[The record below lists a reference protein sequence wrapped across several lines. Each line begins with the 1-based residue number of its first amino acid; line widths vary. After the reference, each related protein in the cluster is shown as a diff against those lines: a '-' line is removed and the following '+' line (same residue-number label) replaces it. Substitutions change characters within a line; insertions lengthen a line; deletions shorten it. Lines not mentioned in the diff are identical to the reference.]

1 MANFVDTVVIDGTR
15 KRAGD
20 GALLVDA
27 RVARTGIQRY
37 AGYEVGKPDM
47 SVVRVFRPA
56 EEVFSADT
64 LASFAHRPITND
76 HPTEPVT
83 ADNWKTVAVG
93 QTSDEVVGE
102 TIYVR
107 VPLMVSDAKAISD
120 VEDRNKRELSAGYS
134 CDLDFT
140 PGTTQAGEAY
150 DAVQRNIRINHIAI
164 VQAGRAGKE
173 VRIGDSAKG
182 WGVAP
187 IQTQDRK
194 PMKTMMFDGLPIE
207 VTDQAEAAI
216 NRQNATIT
224 AHLKTIG
231 DRDTTIAERDT
242 AIVAKDNEIGELTV
256 KLKAAET
263 VDVDGLVAART
274 ALVADA
280 HKVVAD
286 LDVKGLSDA
295 AVRKAVVTKQL
306 GDETVKDKS
315 DAVIEGMFTALV
327 AGAGNGSTNDADP
340 FKQAVL
346 DANGKPTNV
355 NDNGQTAYEKRQSEA
370 WKNAK

>member
-1 MANFVDTVVIDGTR
+1 MANFIDTVTIDGTR

-27 RVARTGIQRY
+27 RVARTGIQKY
-37 AGYEVGKPDM
+37 AGYEVGKPEM
-47 SVVRVFRPA
+47 SLVRVWRPA
-56 EEVFSADT
+56 SEVFSADT

-83 ADNWKTVAVG
+83 AENWKDVAVG

-102 TIYVR
+102 TIFVR
-107 VPLMVSDAKAISD
+107 VPLMVSDGRAIGD
-120 VEDRNKRELSAGYS
+120 VESGKRELSAGYS

-140 PGTTQAGEAY
+140 AGTTQAGEAY

-194 PMKTMMFDGLPIE
+194 TMTTKIMNFDGLPIE
-207 VTDQAEAAI
+207 VTDQAEAVI
-216 NRQNATIT
+216 NRQIKTIDTHLATIT
-224 AHLKTIG
+224 A
-231 DRDTTIAERDT
+231 RDTVITGHVTTIADRDKT
-242 AIVAKDNEIGELTV
+242 IGELTV
-256 KLKAAET
+256 QLAAAKT
-263 VDVDGLVAART
+263 VDVDGLVASRT

-286 LDVKGLSDA
+286 LEVKGLSDHD
-295 AVRKAVVTKQL
+295 VRKAVVVKAM
-306 GDETVKDKS
+306 GDDAVKDRS
-315 DAVIEGMFTALV
+315 EAVVEGMFTALV
-327 AGAGNGSTNDADP
+327 AGAGKTNDADP
-340 FKQAVL
+340 FRAAVL
-346 DANGKPTNV
+346 DSKGQPIIT
-355 NDNGQTAYEKRQSEA
+355 NDNGQSAYEKRQADA
-370 WKNAK
+370 WKTAK

>member
-1 MANFVDTVVIDGTR
+1 MANFVDTVTIDGTR
-15 KRAGD
+15 KRVGD

-27 RVARTGIQRY
+27 RVARTGIQKY
-37 AGYEVGKPDM
+37 AGYEVGKPEM
-47 SVVRVFRPA
+47 SLVRVWRPA
-56 EEVFSADT
+56 SEVFSADT

-83 ADNWKTVAVG
+83 ADNWKSVAVG

-102 TIYVR
+102 TIFVR
-107 VPLMVSDAKAISD
+107 VPLMVSDGAAISD
-120 VEDRNKRELSAGYS
+120 VESGKRELSAGYS

-140 PGTTQAGEAY
+140 AGTTQAGEAY

-173 VRIGDSAKG
+173 VRIGDSAKE

-194 PMKTMMFDGLPIE
+194 TMTTKIMTFDGLPIE
-207 VTDQAEAAI
+207 VTDQAEAVI
-216 NRQNATIT
+216 NRQTKTIDAHVGTIATRDATIT
-224 AHLKTIG
+224 GHVQTIA
-231 DRDTTIAERDT
+231 DRDKT
-242 AIVAKDNEIGELTV
+242 IGELTV
-256 KLKAAET
+256 QLAAAKT

-286 LDVKGLSDA
+286 LDPKGLSDHD
-295 AVRKAVVTKQL
+295 VRKAVVVKAL
-306 GDETVKDKS
+306 GDDAVKDKS
-315 DAVIEGMFTALV
+315 DATVEGMFSALV
-327 AGAGNGSTNDADP
+327 LGATKDGAPDP
-340 FKQAVL
+340 FRTAVL
-346 DANGKPTNV
+346 GDKNPIVT
-355 NDNGQTAYEKRQSEA
+355 NDNGQDAYEKRTAGA
-370 WKNAK
+370 WKDAK

>member
-1 MANFVDTVVIDGTR
+1 MANFVDTVTIDGTR

-27 RVARTGIQRY
+27 RVARTGIQKY
-37 AGYEVGKPDM
+37 AGYEVGKPEM
-47 SVVRVFRPA
+47 SLVRVWRPA
-56 EEVFSADT
+56 SEVFSADT

-83 ADNWKTVAVG
+83 AENWKSVAVG

-102 TIYVR
+102 TIFVR
-107 VPLMVSDAKAISD
+107 VPLMVSDGAAIGD
-120 VEDRNKRELSAGYS
+120 VESGKRELSAGYS

-173 VRIGDSAKG
+173 VRIGDSAKE

-194 PMKTMMFDGLPIE
+194 TMTTKIMNFDGLPIE
-207 VTDQAEAAI
+207 VTDQAEAVI
-216 NRQNATIT
+216 NRQTKTIDT
-224 AHLKTIG
+224 HLATIG
-231 DRDTTIAERDT
+231 DRDKTIAGHVQTIADRDKT
-242 AIVAKDNEIGELTV
+242 IGELTV
-256 KLKAAET
+256 QLAAAKT

-274 ALVADA
+274 ALVSDA

-286 LDVKGLSDA
+286 LEVKGLSDHD
-295 AVRKAVVTKQL
+295 VRKAVVVKAL
-306 GDETVKDKS
+306 GDDAVKDKS
-315 DAVIEGMFTALV
+315 EAVVEGMFTALV
-327 AGAGNGSTNDADP
+327 AGATKDGAPDP
-340 FKQAVL
+340 FKQALLGDKTTIV
-346 DANGKPTNV
+346 T
-355 NDNGQTAYEKRQSEA
+355 NDNGQTAYEKRTADA
-370 WKNAK
+370 WKTAK